1 MKYLFILFLFI
12 LNSLYTF
19 EKNNSP
25 LVSSSHF
32 QFSSINNEKIT
43 VFYDSNILFIKGLN
57 EFGNVYVYSIIGNP
71 LYGFKNKYL
80 KNFSTPINLKPN
92 NLYIVRIELKDGIK
106 TFKILSN

>member
-1 MKYLFILFLFI
+1 MSSVILDI
-12 LNSLYTF
+12 DINKGQKVKINSIKF
-19 EKNNSP
+19 
-25 LVSSSHF
+25 
-32 QFSSINNEKIT
+32 
-43 VFYDSNILFIKGLN
+43 KGLN

>member
-1 MKYLFILFLFI
+1 MKKKIIKLLDKEY
-12 LNSLYTF
+12 NSKISCLTCY
-19 EKNNSP
+19 
-25 LVSSSHF
+25 SSSVT
-32 QFSSINNEKIT
+32 SIL
-43 VFYDSNILFIKGLN
+43 D
-57 EFGNVYVYSIIGNP
+57 GNVDIILIGDSLGST

>member
-25 LVSSSHF
+25 LISSNLFH
-32 QFSSINNEKIT
+32 FSSIKNEKIT

-71 LYGFKNKYL
+71 LYSFKNKYL
-80 KNFSTPINLKPN
+80 ENFSTPINLKPN
-92 NLYIVRIELKDGIK
+92 NLFIVRIELKDGIK

>member
-1 MKYLFILFLFI
+1 MKYLFILFLFT

-19 EKNNSP
+19 EKNSP
-25 LVSSSHF
+25 PLISSNLFHF
-32 QFSSINNEKIT
+32 GSIKNEKIT
-43 VFYDSNILFIKGLN
+43 VFYDSNTLFIKGLN

-80 KNFSTPINLKPN
+80 DNFSTPITLKPN
-92 NLYIVRIELKDGIK
+92 NLFIVRIELKDGIK

>member
-19 EKNNSP
+19 EKSNSP
-25 LVSSSHF
+25 LISSNLFLSSS
-32 QFSSINNEKIT
+32 IKNEKIT
-43 VFYDSNILFIKGLN
+43 VFYDSNTLFIKGLK

-80 KNFSTPINLKPN
+80 ENFKTPINLKPN
-92 NLYIVRIELKDGIK
+92 NLFIVRIELKDGIK

>member
-25 LVSSSHF
+25 LISSNLFLSSS
-32 QFSSINNEKIT
+32 NKNEKIA
-43 VFYDSNILFIKGLN
+43 VFYDSNILFIKGLK

-80 KNFSTPINLKPN
+80 ENFRTPINLKPN
-92 NLYIVRIELKDGIK
+92 NLFIVRIELKDGIK

>member
-19 EKNNSP
+19 EKSNSP
-25 LVSSSHF
+25 LISSNLFLSSS
-32 QFSSINNEKIT
+32 IKNEKIT
-43 VFYDSNILFIKGLN
+43 VFYDSNTLFIKGLK

-80 KNFSTPINLKPN
+80 ENFRTPINLKPN
-92 NLYIVRIELKDGIK
+92 NLFIVRIELKDGIK